1 MSNNKLLTETTIRRF
16 MKLANVESLTDSF
29 IAEATMD
36 GDTKGRFEKKKEE
49 EKTAEQEKADAKRKN
64 EKPVTEQEEPEMDMD
79 EEPEMDMDDEPEMD
93 MDDEPEMDMDDEP
106 GEADIS
112 LTEEEARLLI
122 DLGER
127 LSAAMDEDMGDED
140 MGDEP
145 DMDLG
150 DELDDEAP
158 DMEADEELG
167 DEDPGYRAA
176 AMQENKSAIVNEV
189 LKRVTKRIIAEK
201 LNRR

>member
-29 IAEATMD
+29 IAEAITEGEKKEEKHD
-36 GDTKGRFEKKKEE
+36 EKKK
-49 EKTAEQEKADAKRKN
+49 KGDKAPGRRHHAGQDTTM
-64 EKPVTEQEEPEMDMD
+64 TEQEEPEMDMD

>member
-16 MKLANVESLTDSF
+16 MKLANVESLTDNF
-29 IAEATMD
+29 IAEAAPE
-36 GDTKGRFEKKKEE
+36 GEKKSE
-49 EKTAEQEKADAKRKN
+49 EKHDEKNKKGDQAPGRRDYAGQDAAMN
-64 EKPVTEQEEPEMDMD
+64 EQEEPEIDMD

-93 MDDEPEMDMDDEP
+93 MDDEPGMDMDDEP
-106 GEADIS
+106 GAADIS

-167 DEDPGYRAA
+167 DEDPGYRA
-176 AMQENKSAIVNEV
+176 MQENKSAIVNEV